1 MVKGQIQEKIESDL
15 KAGLKKAD
23 YFLVGVL
30 RLLIASIHN
39 EEISKRGKN
48 RADILV
54 DEIMTDDEVISV
66 LKKEAKKRKEAID
79 IYSQTER
86 KDLLQKEQKELEII
100 FQYLPE
106 ELEEKVVEDIV
117 KKIIFDN
124 QQTASGQKITKGN
137 SDFGLVMKEVMKE
150 LKGKADGNLVS
161 EVVKRLLQ

>member
-1 MVKGQIQEKIESDL
+1 MAKGQIKEKIESDL
-15 KAGLKKAD
+15 KTGLKKAD

-48 RADILV
+48 QIGILADEV
-54 DEIMTDDEVISV
+54 MTDDEVISV
-66 LKKEAKKRKEAID
+66 LKREAKKRKEAID
-79 IYSQTER
+79 IYSKTER

-106 ELEEKVVEDIV
+106 ELGEKAVEEIV
-117 KKIIFDN
+117 RKIISD
-124 QQTASGQKITKGN
+124 GQKTIKGN
-137 SDFGLVMKEVMKE
+137 SDFGLVMKEAMKE

-161 EVVKRLLQ
+161 ETVKRLLQ